1 MEINVQ
7 TTCRNLLNDI
17 EKQFNNPE
25 ISDVKIF
32 CNENREIYVSSF
44 ILRARSSHFQK
55 VLDSGMKE
63 SASKEIR
70 IDSSYQVVESLF
82 KYLYTDTLEASAKET
97 LEIMML
103 ADMYLLEGLRA
114 LCENKVKQSVTIH
127 NALDLFA
134 WSKNCQFRELCGF
147 VTEFVWENFGC
158 ISKTQEFEHILEHN
172 LDLFKEL
179 LSKLPSTAKY
189 SY

>member
-1 MEINVQ
+1 MSSDSTPQ
-7 TTCRNLLNDI
+7 TLLKDI
-17 EKQFNNPE
+17 EAQFNNPD
-25 ISDVKIF
+25 ISDIKIIT
-32 CNENREIYVSSF
+32 NDSREIYVSSF

-55 VLDSGMKE
+55 VLESGMKE

-70 IDSSYQVVESLF
+70 IEASYQVVEALF
-82 KYLYTDTLEASAKET
+82 KYLYTDTLESNPKET
-97 LEIMML
+97 LDIMML

-134 WSKNCQFRELCGF
+134 WSKNCHFRDLSDYVSHF
-147 VTEFVWENFGC
+147 FWENFGC
-158 ISKTQEFEHILEHN
+158 ISKTQEFEHLLEQN
-172 LDLFKEL
+172 LELFKDL
-179 LSKLPSTAKY
+179 LSKLPSSANY

>member
-1 MEINVQ
+1 MSGIPAI
-7 TTCRNLLNDI
+7 TCQRLLKDI
-17 EKQFNNPE
+17 EVQFNNPE
-25 ISDVKIF
+25 ISDVKII
-32 CNENREIYVSSF
+32 CNDSREIHVSSF

-63 SASKEIR
+63 SSSKEIR
-70 IDSSYQVVESLF
+70 IESSYQVVEALF
-82 KYLYTDTLEASAKET
+82 KYLYTDNLEANQKET

-114 LCENKVKQSVTIH
+114 LCENNVKQSVTIH

-134 WSKNCQFRELCGF
+134 WSKNCQFSELCNY
-147 VTEFVWENFGC
+147 VTQFVWENFGC
-158 ISKTQEFEHILEHN
+158 ISKTQEFEHILDHN
-172 LDLFKEL
+172 IELFKDL
-179 LSKLPSTAKY
+179 LSKLPLNAHY